1 MKIQHFRWNV
11 EHSKMH
17 FLTQGINISRIVT
30 LSNQKFEK
38 RYYSTMSILQS
49 QKFEKPNKF
58 LKYLGAINA
67 KGLLICLMQGN
78 LSFNNNY
85 TIVYLGTVKFNNRYI

>member
-1 MKIQHFRWNV
+1 MSILQ
-11 EHSKMH
+11 S
-17 FLTQGINISRIVT
+17 
-30 LSNQKFEK
+30 QKFGK

-49 QKFEKPNKF
+49 QKFEKLNKF

-67 KGLLICLMQGN
+67 KGLLICSCLMQGN

>member
-1 MKIQHFRWNV
+1 
-11 EHSKMH
+11 
-17 FLTQGINISRIVT
+17 
-30 LSNQKFEK
+30 
-38 RYYSTMSILQS
+38 MSILQS

>member
-1 MKIQHFRWNV
+1 MSILQ
-11 EHSKMH
+11 S
-17 FLTQGINISRIVT
+17 
-30 LSNQKFEK
+30 QKFGK

-58 LKYLGAINA
+58 FKYLGAINA
-67 KGLLICLMQGN
+67 KGLLICPCLMQGN